1 MARLELDPA
10 EFPLALTMRTELC
23 ALGVPAHA
31 FSPSTPENRFTVTVE
46 STLEEP
52 FGQTVAFRYQGQTA
66 KPLPLW
72 SRTAKDTPAGEGF
85 SPGVA
90 PRDVLPLYPE

>member
-1 MARLELDPA
+1 MFRL
-10 EFPLALTMRTELC
+10 PLRAELC
-23 ALGVPAHA
+23 VVGVRAHA
-31 FSPSTPENRFTVTVE
+31 FCPSAQENRFPVALE

-72 SRTAKDTPAGEGF
+72 WRTAKDTPAGEGLWL
-85 SPGVA
+85 GVA